1 MSGTSGRHIVLGM
14 AGHIDH
20 GKTAIV
26 KALTGVDTDRL
37 KEEKERGMTTDLGF
51 AFLGDDITIIDVP
64 GHEKFIKTMVAGVNT
79 VDFALL
85 VIAADDGV
93 MPQTREHLE
102 ILRLLEIGKGLVA
115 LNKIDLVEPDW
126 LEMVKGDIRELLKGT
141 FLDGAP
147 IIPVNAL
154 SGQGISELKREISE
168 IAQSVS
174 ERRDKGIFRL
184 PIDRVFTI
192 KGFGTVVAGTVLS
205 GTIKVEEPVELLPQ
219 GQVLRVR
226 GLQVHE
232 RSVPESRVG
241 FRTAI
246 NLMGIE
252 KEAIERGDTLA
263 APGFF
268 KPTHMV
274 DARFSYLSSASSN
287 LENRS
292 RIRVHLGTSEV
303 IARIVLLDR
312 ELLRPGEEGLVQIH
326 FEKPVVADAG
336 DRFVVRTYSPLQTIG
351 GGSILDPHPVKHK
364 RFQEEVQQRLR
375 QIAEGDPQ
383 QQVLEQLMKLDSSLV
398 SVNELSRA
406 ASLPTDVCLQHLQ
419 SLEKENQAICYHQV
433 YWYASANLVML
444 RNRVKEVLDRFH
456 RDHPLRTG
464 MPLSELH
471 SRIKPAIDKRLFDAL
486 CDTLGREG
494 VVSVVS
500 DRASR
505 ADFRV
510 QLSSDQIRLKE
521 NIERRFLAAP
531 LMPPGVEDVLVGT
544 GKEGEQIL
552 QLMID
557 GGELVRLEEGIVIHR
572 NAIEQAKRSVTELFA
587 KQRQATL
594 SEIRQHL
601 GITRKYAV
609 PLLVYLDSVGFTERD
624 GDVRLLKQP
633 RL

>member
-1 MSGTSGRHIVLGM
+1 
-14 AGHIDH
+14 
-20 GKTAIV
+20 
-26 KALTGVDTDRL
+26 
-37 KEEKERGMTTDLGF
+37 
-51 AFLGDDITIIDVP
+51 
-64 GHEKFIKTMVAGVNT
+64 
-79 VDFALL
+79 
-85 VIAADDGV
+85 
-93 MPQTREHLE
+93 
-102 ILRLLEIGKGLVA
+102 
-115 LNKIDLVEPDW
+115 
-126 LEMVKGDIRELLKGT
+126 
-141 FLDGAP
+141 
-147 IIPVNAL
+147 
-154 SGQGISELKREISE
+154 
-168 IAQSVS
+168 
-174 ERRDKGIFRL
+174 
-184 PIDRVFTI
+184 
-192 KGFGTVVAGTVLS
+192 
-205 GTIKVEEPVELLPQ
+205 
-219 GQVLRVR
+219 
-226 GLQVHE
+226 
-232 RSVPESRVG
+232 
-241 FRTAI
+241 
-246 NLMGIE
+246 
-252 KEAIERGDTLA
+252 
-263 APGFF
+263 
-268 KPTHMV
+268 
-274 DARFSYLSSASSN
+274 
-287 LENRS
+287 
-292 RIRVHLGTSEV
+292 
-303 IARIVLLDR
+303 LDR